1 MDIYEV
7 VKGNIP
13 CPSEG
18 YDGLIVYAFGN
29 EFKIENIPIVCP
41 DGKPL
46 VVIYCAHKNQIKEI
60 VLEAAAAK
68 AILDEAPELAYDGV
82 ARKEVR
88 YRVYAAEDQ
97 LREYIYQIY
106 SPNSV
111 DAHWYIGQKEQKI
124 HSSRDLS
131 SLLSELCDKTYSQCP
146 LIKNEMIN
154 YEKLSNSAARAR
166 RELAEAMVTREKKE
180 QLGMTGYGPE
190 VALYRTLFRS
200 AGLHRKTKEG
210 WVFVKPDEH
219 SPKLLSL
226 WKLLDEILD
235 SSNHNSKDIAV
246 RFLIDKLK
254 QPPFGMRE
262 GPIPL
267 FLCHYLIIN
276 ADEIALYQEGTYK
289 AYFGEAEIALLIK
302 RPDLFS
308 LKRYVPTGVRRD
320 VVQAYFEVLNTKVIQ
335 MDDNLRNA
343 SLLKIIAPLLK
354 FVDGLPQYTRLT
366 RRISLPAQKLRGAL
380 VNSREPVQLLFEDIP
395 EALGVM
401 PINDNGDAGILWK
414 AILKKSLEEALL
426 ELNEAYGSLN
436 IKVKNIIMEAFGRK
450 PNLKNFHSFRVEIH
464 KMFSPLLQPCSDEE
478 LKPIIGA
485 LINECDDDSEWARG
499 VAGQLVKKPVDSW
512 HDSDIEPFRA
522 MLFDISDRIQ
532 SYKKLVLTSVGFNDA
547 EAAIVSLTR
556 SGGRVGRKFIQ
567 LDKKTR
573 LKLQKDY
580 SETLNQPEKIR
591 AALCLLLS
599 ESFKENK

>member
-1 MDIYEV
+1 
-7 VKGNIP
+7 
-13 CPSEG
+13 
-18 YDGLIVYAFGN
+18 
-29 EFKIENIPIVCP
+29 VCP

-180 QLGMTGYGPE
+180 Q
-190 VALYRTLFRS
+190 
-200 AGLHRKTKEG
+200 TKEG

>member
-1 MDIYEV
+1 V